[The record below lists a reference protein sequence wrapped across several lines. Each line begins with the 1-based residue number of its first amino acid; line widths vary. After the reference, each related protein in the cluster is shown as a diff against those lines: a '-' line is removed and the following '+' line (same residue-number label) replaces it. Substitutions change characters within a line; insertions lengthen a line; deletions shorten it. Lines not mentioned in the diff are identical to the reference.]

1 MEWTTIFK
9 TNHHFLKPSLGADH
23 ESRDDQSAAPLS
35 VFRRSE
41 SADVDC
47 YSQVHDDN
55 SAAAAVAAA
64 TARRKVS
71 ISRSGRYKSKTKQR
85 VRLFSNDLNGPTD
98 TAADTRASS
107 VAVDPVT
114 VTSLDKLQH
123 AANQF
128 SRQTVVGA
136 RKPHASTV
144 EVARTS
150 VKSSADVAASREPS
164 SQSYVT
170 VGLPSYRTDAC
181 LHLSVAEADESTDL

>member
-23 ESRDDQSAAPLS
+23 ESREDQSAAPLS

-55 SAAAAVAAA
+55 SAAAAA

-123 AANQF
+123 AANQS
-128 SRQTVVGA
+128 SRQTVVVDA
-136 RKPHASTV
+136 RKPNAATV